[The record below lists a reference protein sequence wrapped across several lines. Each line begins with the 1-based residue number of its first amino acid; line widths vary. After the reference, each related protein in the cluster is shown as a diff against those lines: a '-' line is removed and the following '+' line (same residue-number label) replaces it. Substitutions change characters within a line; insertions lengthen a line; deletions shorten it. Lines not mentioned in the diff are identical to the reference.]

1 VLGMASLIALTALG
15 ASAATANTPAP
26 PSWAL
31 TGPYSPS
38 IDPANFVRRVDN
50 RYFPLKPGT
59 RFHYVGHKGKTRQV
73 DNMVVTRRTKRV
85 LGVRSTVV
93 RDTVFQHSKAIE
105 RTFDWYAQD
114 KHGNVWYM
122 GEDSLEL
129 QHGHFVR
136 ASDSWK
142 SGVNRAKPGIIMLGR
157 PRRGDVYRQEYY
169 PPGDALDQAR
179 VLGRTAS
186 LTVPY
191 GTFKR
196 PLTTVEW
203 SPTEPQFEKKYYV
216 KGIGEIAEKVTQ
228 GGHEQFKL
236 VSVRRAEGSRWRGS
250 IVTTRLPPRRG
261 RRSARR

>member
-1 VLGMASLIALTALG
+1 MTRRLTRASMLGLASVMVVTALG
-15 ASAATANTPAP
+15 VSTASAKKPAP

-38 IDPANFVRRVDN
+38 IDLANFVRKVDN

-59 RFHYVGHKGKTRQV
+59 RFHFVGHKGATRQV
-73 DNMVVTRRTKRV
+73 DNMVVTHRTKRI
-85 LGVRSTVV
+85 LGVRATVV
-93 RDTVFQHSKAIE
+93 RDTVLQHGKPVE

-114 KHGNVWYM
+114 RRGNVWYM

-142 SGVNRAKPGIIMLGR
+142 SGVDGAKPGIIMRGH
-157 PRRGDVYRQEYY
+157 PRRGDVYRQEFF

-179 VLGRTAS
+179 VLGHRTS
-186 LTVPY
+186 LTVRF

-196 PLTTVEW
+196 PLATVEW

-216 KGIGEIAEKVTQ
+216 AGVGEIAEKVTQ
-228 GGHEQFKL
+228 GGHEAFEL
-236 VSVRRAEGSRWRGS
+236 VSV
-250 IVTTRLPPRRG
+250 TRN
-261 RRSARR
+261 

>member
-1 VLGMASLIALTALG
+1 MAGAPVAFDHGGRDRTAQGRLDAGDGVIGRTRGTRSLDGHGEQAAAAELG
-15 ASAATANTPAP
+15 AHR
-26 PSWAL
+26 AL
-31 TGPYSPS
+31 LPS
-38 IDPANFVRRVDN
+38 IDPAHFVRTIDN

-59 RFHYVGHKGKTRQV
+59 RFHYVGHKGKTRQI
-73 DNMVVTRRTKRV
+73 DNMVVTHRTKRV

-93 RDTVFQHSKAIE
+93 RDTVSQHGKAIE

-114 KHGNVWYM
+114 RHGNVWYM

-129 QHGHFVR
+129 KNGHFVR

-142 SGVNRAKPGIIMLGR
+142 SGVNGAQPGIIMLGH

-179 VLGRTAS
+179 VLRRKVS
-186 LTVPY
+186 VTVPD

-196 PLTTVEW
+196 PLSTIEW
-203 SPTEPQFEKKYYV
+203 SPTEPQFEKKYYIA
-216 KGIGEIAEKVTQ
+216 GLGEIAEKVTQ

-236 VSVRRAEGSRWRGS
+236 VSVESVS
-250 IVTTRLPPRRG
+250 
-261 RRSARR
+261 